1 MSADPQAERTIAPG
15 GGVEQPLYFTSG
27 GHKLFGWLHCSPGE
41 ASSSV
46 GLVICKP
53 FGFESMSSYL
63 TVRAFAEAAAGLGIP
78 SLRFDYLGT
87 GDSEDL
93 DPRADQIEAWSGDVV
108 AAVNELRRRTGVK
121 RVCLLGIRLGALL
134 ATLAASRCEGTCAL
148 IAVAP
153 VISGRRYLR
162 ELRTF
167 DLAASAPAHDGK
179 PAEADS
185 FEVSGFFLSA
195 ATVAALS
202 KIDLMTQGVP
212 PASDLL
218 VVDRTDLPA
227 ARAWSDQAAGAG
239 IRTQYVAV
247 PGFIEMAMRAPNL
260 TVIPQAMVAAVRDWL
275 AQLQGVESTRESAGS
290 ARHPDSNSDP
300 ACEELVLDGEPGAA
314 PSERPVFVASETLLF
329 AIVTAPRK
337 GEPRRRGVILLNSG
351 GDYHIGPRR
360 MYVSLARRWASRGYV
375 VLRMDL
381 PGLGDSP
388 TPSGR
393 AGNDI
398 FPPTAVS
405 DIRAAIEF
413 LRRQYGVREVTV
425 GGVCSGAYHSFRA
438 AVDGL
443 PVNRILMV
451 NPLNFFSE
459 DGTDPA
465 EVQAWEIVHK
475 PADYRARLRSADTWR
490 RVLTGNVNLWRVAK
504 IYLHSP
510 LMTLRMTMRNLAR
523 RLHIRVK
530 NDLGWELE
538 KVRARG
544 VRLVFVFSRD
554 DAGIK
559 LLKSQSGLSDRRL
572 DERYRIRIIDGA
584 DHNFTRSSARTTLE
598 QILTE
603 ELLARHAWGGPSA
616 DLALQGGG

>member
-1 MSADPQAERTIAPG
+1 MSADPRAELDIAPAG
-15 GGVEQPLYFTSG
+15 GLEGPLYFDSG
-27 GHKLFGWLHCSPGE
+27 EHKLFGWLHRGASDASP
-41 ASSSV
+41 SV

-53 FGFESMSSYL
+53 FGFESMSCYL
-63 TVRAFAEAAAGLGIP
+63 TERAFAEAAAGLGMP

-93 DPRADQIEAWSGDVV
+93 DPRADQVDAWLNDVV
-108 AAVNELRRRTGVK
+108 AAVNELRRRTGVG

-134 ATLAASRCEGTCAL
+134 ATLAVSRCEGACAL

-167 DLAASAPAHDGK
+167 DLAASAPPHGGK
-179 PAEADS
+179 PAQTDS
-185 FEVSGFFLSA
+185 LEVSGFPLSA
-195 ATVAALS
+195 ATIASLS
-202 KIDLMTQGVP
+202 QIDLMTQGVP

-227 ARAWSDQAAGAG
+227 ARAWSDQASGAG
-239 IRTQYVAV
+239 VRTQYVAV

-260 TVIPQAMVAAVRDWL
+260 TVVPQAIVATVRDWL
-275 AQLQGVESTRESAGS
+275 ARLQAVGSPRESTDDV
-290 ARHPDSNSDP
+290 RHGDRSPDP
-300 ACEELVLDGEPGAA
+300 ACAELVLGGDAGAA

-329 AIVTAPRK
+329 GIVTAPRK
-337 GEPRRRGVILLNSG
+337 GELRRRGVILLNSG

-360 MYVSLARRWASRGYV
+360 MYVSLARHWASRGYV

-388 TPSGR
+388 PPSGR
-393 AGNDI
+393 GGNDM
-398 FPPTAVS
+398 FPPSAVN
-405 DIRAAIEF
+405 DIGAAIEF
-413 LRRQYGVREVTV
+413 LRRQYAVREVTV
-425 GGVCSGAYHSFRA
+425 AGVCSGAYHSFRA

-451 NPLNFFSE
+451 NPLSFFPE
-459 DGTDPA
+459 DATDIEEIQP
-465 EVQAWEIVHK
+465 WEIVHK
-475 PADYRARLRSADTWR
+475 PADYRARLRSAETWR
-490 RVLTGNVNLWRVAK
+490 RVLTGNVNLWRVAR

-510 LMTLRMTMRNLAR
+510 LMTLRMTLRDLAR
-523 RLHIRVK
+523 RLHIRVS
-530 NDLGWELE
+530 NDLGRELE
-538 KVRARG
+538 RVRARG
-544 VRLVFVFSRD
+544 VQLVFVFSRD

-559 LLKSQSGLSDRRL
+559 LLKSQSGLSARRL
-572 DERYRIRIIDGA
+572 EERYRIRIIDGA
-584 DHNFTRSSARTTLE
+584 DHTFTRGSARTTLE

-603 ELLARHAWGGPSA
+603 ELFALHACGASGGELGVRSSR
-616 DLALQGGG
+616 